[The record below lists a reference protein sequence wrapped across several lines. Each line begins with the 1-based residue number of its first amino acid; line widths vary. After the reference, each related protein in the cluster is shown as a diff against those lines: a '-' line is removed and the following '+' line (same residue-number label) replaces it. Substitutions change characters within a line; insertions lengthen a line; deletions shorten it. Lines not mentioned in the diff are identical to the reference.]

1 MKIIPLNKLFCIE
14 NLIKMES
21 NEDFITLFNIYLIII
36 QYNFWSY
43 KFNLIMKITLY
54 STNSFVRKVNQNDV
68 KWQLYYIKQ
77 SLDVILI

>member
-54 STNSFVRKVNQNDV
+54 STKSFVRKVNQNYV